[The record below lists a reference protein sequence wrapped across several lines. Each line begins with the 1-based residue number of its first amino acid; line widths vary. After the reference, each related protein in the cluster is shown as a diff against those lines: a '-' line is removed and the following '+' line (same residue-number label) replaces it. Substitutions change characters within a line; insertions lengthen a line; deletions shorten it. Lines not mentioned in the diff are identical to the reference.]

1 MSSDLILFFEEEA
14 IMARTVGF
22 FHSGSQGTFQRNFQ
36 SFADDM
42 NKTAR
47 QKDLNVLPRFG
58 ADERS
63 KSSDTHLAE
72 MVAAKPEVLVAAGGP
87 QAALAAKKATAGTSI
102 PVVFTSVSDP
112 VKLGL
117 VADLRRPGGN
127 MTGIYGLTSELDIAR
142 LQLLDEL
149 LSKTAAKVGV
159 LVNPTRP
166 NHEEQFDA
174 LKAEAG
180 RLNLRLERADVT
192 SLEGIETAIKNFK
205 NTTDGLLVTAD
216 ALFNNFRNDVVKF
229 ADGMKAVYQWREF
242 AEAGG
247 YMSFGPSITEAY
259 RQVGELSAR
268 ILNGES
274 PAAIPCLMPTK
285 FELVIN
291 MNVAAA
297 GGFKV
302 PASLLTRAEL
312 IQPAR

>member
-1 MSSDLILFFEEEA
+1 
-14 IMARTVGF
+14 
-22 FHSGSQGTFQRNFQ
+22 
-36 SFADDM
+36 
-42 NKTAR
+42 
-47 QKDLNVLPRFG
+47 
-58 ADERS
+58 
-63 KSSDTHLAE
+63 
-72 MVAAKPEVLVAAGGP
+72 
-87 QAALAAKKATAGTSI
+87 
-102 PVVFTSVSDP
+102 
-112 VKLGL
+112 
-117 VADLRRPGGN
+117 
-127 MTGIYGLTSELDIAR
+127 
-142 LQLLDEL
+142 
-149 LSKTAAKVGV
+149 
-159 LVNPTRP
+159 
-166 NHEEQFDA
+166 
-174 LKAEAG
+174 
-180 RLNLRLERADVT
+180 LRLERADVT